1 MTPVDHRRQLLL
13 LQLLVGRVMMM
24 VMVVRR
30 MMMRRTAA
38 MLVMLLLCQA
48 QVCRC
53 VQHRQRVRILPV
65 AKTTASSSSSSATTT
80 TTAHTNTITEH
91 PVRIATGG
99 TKFRVLRPMTT
110 VMVMVMMMVMVVL
123 FIRILLVRAVD
134 GVETPAVGRTFVQ
147 RS

>member
-1 MTPVDHRRQLLL
+1 
-13 LQLLVGRVMMM
+13 MMM
-24 VMVVRR
+24 VMVMRR

-38 MLVMLLLCQA
+38 MLVMLLLRQT
-48 QVCRC
+48 QVSRC

-65 AKTTASSSSSSATTT
+65 AKTTTTSSSSSSSST

-91 PVRIATGG
+91 AVRIATGG

-110 VMVMVMMMVMVVL
+110 VMVMVMMMMMVVL
-123 FIRILLVRAVD
+123 FIGILLVRAVD
-134 GVETPAVGRTFVQ
+134 RIETPAVGRTFVQ